1 MIKKS
6 DEEKIVLYFK
16 NTYNCSISSYKLIS
30 NLDSAVYLL
39 KTDNNMSFILK
50 YLTDDEDVLYAELLG
65 YELFSP
71 FVDVAEILYQ
81 SENFIIKKF
90 IDGVF
95 LDEVDDNIK
104 PKIFERYGKLVNKIH
119 NMHTEFNYCGFVSE
133 KTAKADRTFK
143 KWYKQI
149 ISKKLTKITEKNLLI
164 DDTSQKLN
172 RYLDKYKHFLDDTN
186 LFVIHNDLEDH
197 NTMYFENK
205 LILIDLDGLA
215 VFPHEMDLS
224 KIYLDHYKDG
234 LFNSFLEGYGEVNI
248 EKVKFCAVLKMISL
262 IESNP
267 SKNRMRKILDDR
279 LPIFHSIIE
288 EC

>member
-6 DEEKIVLYFK
+6 DKDKILLYLK
-16 NTYNCSISSYKLIS
+16 NSYNFSITNYKLIS
-30 NLDSAVYLL
+30 NRDSAVYLI
-39 KTDNNMSFILK
+39 KTNNNMSFILK
-50 YLTDDEDVLYAELLG
+50 YLIRDKDVLYAELLG

-104 PKIFERYGKLVNKIH
+104 PKIFKKYGKLVKKIH
-119 NMHTEFNYCGFVSE
+119 NIHTEFNYCGYVSE
-133 KTAKADRTFK
+133 KTAKEDRTFK
-143 KWYKQI
+143 KWYEQI

-164 DDTSQKLN
+164 DDTSQKLS

-215 VFPHEMDLS
+215 VFPHEMDLA
-224 KIYLDHYKDG
+224 KIYLDHYKDR

-248 EKVKFCAVLKMISL
+248 EKVKFCAILNMITL
-262 IESNP
+262 IESSS

-279 LPIFHSIIE
+279 LPIFHSIIG